1 MLQNVRLL
9 DSIGIIKSLGS
20 IPFTWCHD
28 LSSANSWLKVIHPT
42 IRHKHFVLSIF
53 VDDLESTILNRSSVR
68 FHGIRSVYI
77 PRSFS
82 RDHHISAILARAAK
96 AAHVISRKRPGSEL
110 TTERPFLAA
119 RFWVE
124 SSTECDRNLQFK
136 TDLGFH
142 RSNESLKRWKW
153 NCRCSYL
160 VRTGILIEMEIKRR
174 GEEKSVQIKS
184 FDIPLLSSVEGVE
197 RYVAKL
203 DEWKW
208 KRTRGNLLV
217 RETRLW
223 MVRLKIF
230 LNLFHL
236 TFQ

>member
-1 MLQNVRLL
+1 MNDCPAESENPFTVSVHPSTLPPPRSLRTLQNVRLL

-28 LSSANSWLKVIHPT
+28 LSSANSWLKIIHPT

-110 TTERPFLAA
+110 TTEQPFLAA

-184 FDIPLLSSVEGVE
+184 FDIL
-197 RYVAKL
+197 R
-203 DEWKW
+203 W
-208 KRTRGNLLV
+208 RGGTL
-217 RETRLW
+217 RCEIRW
-223 MVRLKIF
+223 MKVKAYAW
-230 LNLFHL
+230 
-236 TFQ
+236 

>member
-1 MLQNVRLL
+1 MNDCPAESENPFTVSVHPSTLPPPCSLRALQNVRLL

-28 LSSANSWLKVIHPT
+28 LSSANSWLKIIHPT

-68 FHGIRSVYI
+68 FHSTLQVYT
-77 PRSFS
+77 PFFL

-124 SSTECDRNLQFK
+124 SSSMSNAIEIYNLKPISIF
-136 TDLGFH
+136 TAPTNH
-142 RSNESLKRWKW
+142 W
-153 NCRCSYL
+153 N
-160 VRTGILIEMEIKRR
+160 VGNGTVVVLISF
-174 GEEKSVQIKS
+174 EEE
-184 FDIPLLSSVEGVE
+184 F
-197 RYVAKL
+197 
-203 DEWKW
+203 
-208 KRTRGNLLV
+208 
-217 RETRLW
+217 
-223 MVRLKIF
+223 
-230 LNLFHL
+230 
-236 TFQ
+236 